1 VAYRRTPN
9 VEAKLAR
16 TRRALLSAARH
27 QISLVGLRDLN
38 VTDVARDAGVSVGTM
53 YRHFP
58 AKHELLAE
66 IVDDICG
73 HEREI
78 VAKVAADGDD
88 PAARLVASVRCFADR
103 AVASGRVAYAV
114 IAEPAPAEIE
124 AERLAHRRAL
134 ADIFAGI
141 IADGVERGRFPLQD
155 PAISSTAIV
164 GAVSEVVV
172 GPLAPARRHGVDVD
186 VDAVL
191 AETVAFVL
199 RAVVGVVGDDATPP
213 PTEEDHR

>member
-1 VAYRRTPN
+1 MAYRRTPN

-16 TRRALLSAARH
+16 TRRELLSAARH
-27 QISLVGLRDLN
+27 QVAVVGLRDLN
-38 VTDVARDAGVSVGTM
+38 VTDVAREAGVSVGTM

-88 PAARLVASVRCFADR
+88 PAARLAAAVRCFAER

-134 ADIFAGI
+134 ADIFGEI
-141 IADGVERGRFPLQD
+141 IADGVEQGRFPEQD

-164 GAVSEVVV
+164 GAVSEVLV
-172 GPLAPARRHGVDVD
+172 GPLAPARRDGVDI
-186 VDAVL
+186 DAVL
-191 AETVAFVL
+191 AATVALVL
-199 RAVVGVVGDDATPP
+199 RGVVGDVGHVGSLNS
-213 PTEEDHR
+213 TEEAHP

>member
-1 VAYRRTPN
+1 
-9 VEAKLAR
+9 
-16 TRRALLSAARH
+16 
-27 QISLVGLRDLN
+27 
-38 VTDVARDAGVSVGTM
+38 M

-88 PAARLVASVRCFADR
+88 PAARLEAAVCCFAER
-103 AVASGRVAYAV
+103 AVASGRIAYAV

-141 IADGVERGRFPLQD
+141 IVDGLDQGRFPDQD
-155 PAISSTAIV
+155 PVISSTAIV
-164 GAVSEVVV
+164 GAVSEVLV
-172 GPLAPARRHGVDVD
+172 GPLAPARRDGVDI
-186 VDAVL
+186 DAIL
-191 AETVAFVL
+191 AATVALVL
-199 RAVVGVVGDDATPP
+199 RGVVGAGGSDAPAPTTEDDHA
-213 PTEEDHR
+213 

>member
-1 VAYRRTPN
+1 M
-9 VEAKLAR
+9 AR
-16 TRRALLSAARH
+16 TRRELLSAARH
-27 QISLVGLRDLN
+27 QVALVGLRDLN
-38 VTDVARDAGVSVGTM
+38 VTDVAREAGVSVGTM

-88 PAARLVASVRCFADR
+88 PAARLAAAVRCFAER

-134 ADIFAGI
+134 ADIFGEI
-141 IADGVERGRFPLQD
+141 IADGVAADVDRGRFPDQD
-155 PAISSTAIV
+155 PAISSAAIV
-164 GAVSEVVV
+164 GAVSEVLV
-172 GPLAPARRHGVDVD
+172 GPLAPARRDGVDI
-186 VDAVL
+186 DAVL
-191 AETVAFVL
+191 AATVAFVL
-199 RAVVGVVGDDATPP
+199 RGIVGIVGDDAPAP
-213 PTEEDHR
+213 PTEEEHP